1 MCWIVWLVLGVLVV
15 LSGCSGSPDTAVD
28 PTTGS
33 TAVSS
38 SSTIRESTTTTT
50 ATASTT
56 TTAPA
61 TTTTT
66 TLIATT
72 TTLLSPTSATT
83 RTTTATADPADP
95 DKLSAESFSEL
106 IGLEWKPVRVTC
118 RYSNNDS
125 EKPTRICRVLDVS
138 VEPPHLSPFW
148 SLGGWVVDIEEGDLD
163 WGVAVF
169 TANDPGLDSPTLEPR
184 FIVLDKVIGRDE
196 SGSPVFRIHDVR
208 VVPEI
213 ATNGWIQQCYERSGS
228 SRLCGNWSV
237 AAYVA
242 GEPVDGEY
250 GLEIAARDAWR
261 IDIDAGHFESV
272 DTESIICV
280 HEVE

>member
-28 PTTGS
+28 STTGS

-106 IGLEWKPVRVTC
+106 IGLEWKPVRDPEAVL
-118 RYSNNDS
+118 DS
-125 EKPTRICRVLDVS
+125 WIWRVLDVS
-138 VEPPHLSPFW
+138 VEPPHLRPFW
-148 SLGGWVVDIEEGDLD
+148 SLGGWVVDFDEAEQH

-169 TANDPGLDSPTLEPR
+169 TANDPGLDSPTLGPH
-184 FIVLDKVIGRDE
+184 FIVLNQAIGHDE
-196 SGSPVFRIHDVR
+196 SGRAVWRIHDVR

-213 ATNGWIQQCYERSGS
+213 ATNGWIQQCYERSAIPDW
-228 SRLCGNWSV
+228 NVWSV

-261 IDIDAGHFESV
+261 IDIDAGHFESI

>member
-28 PTTGS
+28 STTGS

-106 IGLEWKPVRVTC
+106 IGLEWKPVRDPEAVL
-118 RYSNNDS
+118 DS
-125 EKPTRICRVLDVS
+125 WIWRVLDVS
-138 VEPPHLSPFW
+138 VEPPHLVSGVW
-148 SLGGWVVDIEEGDLD
+148 NLGGWGVGIDEAEQH

-169 TANDPGLDSPTLEPR
+169 TANDPGLDSPTLGPH
-184 FIVLDKVIGRDE
+184 FIVLNQVIGRDE
-196 SGSPVFRIHDVR
+196 SGIPVWRIHDVR

-213 ATNGWIQQCYERSGS
+213 ATNGWIQECYERSGYPVTRES
-228 SRLCGNWSV
+228 LV

-250 GLEIAARDAWR
+250 GLEIAARDAWH
-261 IDIDAGHFESV
+261 IDIYAGHFESI
-272 DTESIICV
+272 DTESIICFHEV
-280 HEVE
+280 HEDP

>member
-28 PTTGS
+28 STTGS

-106 IGLEWKPVRVTC
+106 IGLEWKPVRDPEAVL
-118 RYSNNDS
+118 DS
-125 EKPTRICRVLDVS
+125 WIWRVLDVS

-148 SLGGWVVDIEEGDLD
+148 SLGGWVVDFAEAEQH
-163 WGVAVF
+163 WVVEVF
-169 TANDPGLDSPTLEPR
+169 TANDPGLDSPTLGPH
-184 FIVLDKVIGRDE
+184 FIVLDQAIGHDE
-196 SGSPVFRIHDVR
+196 SGIPVWRIHDVR

-213 ATNGWIQQCYERSGS
+213 ATNGWIQQCYERSGYPDTAD
-228 SRLCGNWSV
+228 RWSV

-242 GEPVDGEY
+242 GEPVVGEY

-261 IDIDAGHFESV
+261 IDIDAGHFESI